1 MKSMKI
7 GKLRFLDIAYIC
19 VFFLDFSDQFPARK
33 SIVHKQ
39 WVTHISPY

>member
-7 GKLRFLDIAYIC
+7 EKLRFLDIAYTC
-19 VFFLDFSDQFPARK
+19 VFFLDFYDQFPARK
-33 SIVHKQ
+33 SIVHKP